1 MMNAFNTSRSRSHYS
16 AILLVAA
23 SVITVTGCGGGDDQ
37 DLKAWMAEQGSASKG
52 KIDPIPAIRP
62 YEAFTY
68 NAFDQA
74 DPFKPRKVE
83 TGKGSRGPD
92 MARRKEALEAYPL
105 ETLKMVGTLQKGR
118 AIVGLVKAS
127 DNRVFQVRQGNYM
140 GQNFGVITAIADG
153 EVTMKELFQDG
164 AGDWA
169 ERQTKIMLQER
180 EQKK

>member
-1 MMNAFNTSRSRSHYS
+1 MMKTQITRSFSC
-16 AILLVAA
+16 LVISA
-23 SVITVTGCGGGDDQ
+23 SVFSLAGCGTGDDR
-37 DLKAWMAEQGSASKG
+37 DLKAWMAEQGLASKG
-52 KIDPIPAIRP
+52 KIEPIPAIRP

-74 DPFKPRKVE
+74 DPFKPRKIE

-92 MARRKEALEAYPL
+92 LARRKEALEAYPL

-140 GQNFGVITAIADG
+140 GQNFGVITAISDG

-169 ERQTKIMLQER
+169 ERQTKMMLQER

>member
-1 MMNAFNTSRSRSHYS
+1 MKTLNSRSYLIGCLLTV
-16 AILLVAA
+16 AIAVLL
-23 SVITVTGCGGGDDQ
+23 SGCAGSDDQ
-37 DLKAWMAEQGSASKG
+37 DLRAWMAEQGLASRG

-74 DPFKPRKVE
+74 DPFKPRKIE

-92 MARRKEALEAYPL
+92 MARRKEALEAFPL
-105 ETLKMVGTLQKGR
+105 ETLKMVGTLQKGP
-118 AIVGLVKAS
+118 AIIGLVKAN

-140 GQNFGVITAIADG
+140 GQNFGVITAISDG

-169 ERQTKIMLQER
+169 ERQTKLMLQER

>member
-1 MMNAFNTSRSRSHYS
+1 MMKTQITRAFSC
-16 AILLVAA
+16 LVISA
-23 SVITVTGCGGGDDQ
+23 SVFSLAGCGTGDDR
-37 DLKAWMAEQGSASKG
+37 DLKAWMAEQGLASKG
-52 KIDPIPAIRP
+52 KIEPIPAIRP

-74 DPFKPRKVE
+74 DPFKPRKIE

-92 MARRKEALEAYPL
+92 LARRKEALETYPL

-140 GQNFGVITAIADG
+140 GQNFGVITAISDG

-169 ERQTKIMLQER
+169 ERQTKLMLQER

>member
-1 MMNAFNTSRSRSHYS
+1 MRALNSYS
-16 AILLVAA
+16 ICCLLTVA
-23 SVITVTGCGGGDDQ
+23 STLLLSSCGESDDQ
-37 DLKAWMAEQGSASKG
+37 DLRSWMAEQGLASKG

-74 DPFKPRKVE
+74 DPFKPRKIE

-92 MARRKEALEAYPL
+92 LARRKEVLESYPL
-105 ETLKMVGTLQKGR
+105 ESLKMVGTLQKGQ
-118 AIVGLVKAS
+118 AIIGLVKAN

-140 GQNFGVITAIADG
+140 GQNFGVITAISDG
-153 EVTMKELFQDG
+153 EVAMKELFQDG

-169 ERQTKIMLQER
+169 ERQTKLMLQER

>member
-1 MMNAFNTSRSRSHYS
+1 MKTLGTRPLSALMIAAS
-16 AILLVAA
+16 AILL
-23 SVITVTGCGGGDDQ
+23 SGCTGADDQ
-37 DLKAWMAEQGSASKG
+37 DLKTWMAEQGQASKG
-52 KIDPIPAIRP
+52 KIEPIPAMRP

-74 DPFKPRKVE
+74 DPFKPRKIE

-92 MARRKEALEAYPL
+92 LARRKEALETYPL

-118 AIVGLVKAS
+118 AIVGLVKAG

-153 EVTMKELFQDG
+153 EMTMKELFQDG

>member
-1 MMNAFNTSRSRSHYS
+1 MMNAFNMTRSLAHHTALSL
-16 AILLVAA
+16 AAA
-23 SVITVTGCGGGDDQ
+23 SVIALTGCSGGDDQ
-37 DLKAWMAEQGSASKG
+37 DLKAWMAEQGLASKG

-74 DPFKPRKVE
+74 DPFKPRKIE

-92 MARRKEALEAYPL
+92 LARRKEALEAYPL
-105 ETLKMVGTLQKGR
+105 ESLKMVGTLQKGR

>member
-1 MMNAFNTSRSRSHYS
+1 MIKTQITRSFSC
-16 AILLVAA
+16 LVISA
-23 SVITVTGCGGGDDQ
+23 SVFSLAGCGTGDDR
-37 DLKAWMAEQGSASKG
+37 DLKAWMAEQGLASKG
-52 KIDPIPAIRP
+52 KIEPIPAIRP

-74 DPFKPRKVE
+74 DPFKPRKIE

-92 MARRKEALEAYPL
+92 LARRKEALEAYPL

-140 GQNFGVITAIADG
+140 GQNFGVITAISDG

-169 ERQTKIMLQER
+169 ERQTKMMLQER

>member
-1 MMNAFNTSRSRSHYS
+1 MIKTQITRSFSC
-16 AILLVAA
+16 LVISA
-23 SVITVTGCGGGDDQ
+23 SVFSLAGCGTGDDR
-37 DLKAWMAEQGSASKG
+37 DLKAWMAEQGLASKG
-52 KIDPIPAIRP
+52 KIEPIPAIRP

-74 DPFKPRKVE
+74 DPFKPRKIE

-92 MARRKEALEAYPL
+92 LARRKEALETYPL

-118 AIVGLVKAS
+118 AIVGLVKAN

-140 GQNFGVITAIADG
+140 GQNFGVITAISDG

-169 ERQTKIMLQER
+169 ERQTKMMLQER

>member
-1 MMNAFNTSRSRSHYS
+1 MMKMLITRPFNY
-16 AILLVAA
+16 LLIAA
-23 SVITVTGCGGGDDQ
+23 SCLVLSSCGGGDDQ
-37 DLKAWMAEQGSASKG
+37 DLKGWMAEQGLASKG
-52 KIDPIPAIRP
+52 KIDPIPAMRP

-68 NAFDQA
+68 NAFDQP
-74 DPFKPRKVE
+74 DPFKPRKIE

-118 AIVGLVKAS
+118 AIVGLVKAN

-140 GQNFGVITAIADG
+140 GQNFGVITAISDG